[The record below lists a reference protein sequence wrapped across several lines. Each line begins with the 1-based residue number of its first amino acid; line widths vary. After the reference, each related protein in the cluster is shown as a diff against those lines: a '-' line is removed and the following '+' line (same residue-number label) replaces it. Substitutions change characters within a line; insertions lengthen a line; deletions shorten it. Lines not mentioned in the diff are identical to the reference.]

1 MGKNTHTIDIHHRNL
16 DPEEC
21 RAAFDDWIQEQ
32 CKDFV
37 NTLNARFEM
46 KMYTNGVMMAVKQ

>member
-1 MGKNTHTIDIHHRNL
+1 MTETVEFHHKNLNPD
-16 DPEEC
+16 EC
-21 RAAFDDWIQEQ
+21 RAAFDDWIEEQ

-37 NTLNARFEM
+37 NDHNARFGM